1 MNPLLYYSLA
11 IYLSAATAV
20 AASSSKD
27 SGKEDNKPCTITSPT
42 TGSFFDLTAL
52 QIQDP
57 AQSKAKHPRDYSW
70 NATGYDVGYNFTI
83 NFCGPVVE
91 PVEDVVGV
99 EKNLWRNVSA
109 YYKQGGKVYSMG
121 QQNSALVMRGRKL
134 VLNYTDGSP
143 CDSAGSKRSHL
154 VEDLMARE
162 IIDHDDD
169 KKKEDDDNK
178 KDSKKSSGR
187 TKSTVISM
195 LCDKDPLAPTLQLS
209 FVGTMDE
216 CTYFFEGR
224 SNAACATANTT
235 KSGSLNPSGVFGVI
249 ATIAIIVYFVG
260 GCVYNR
266 AVLQQRGWQQ
276 VPNYNMWASIFGF
289 FKDLFIIST
298 SSCARFMPSRR
309 GYSRVNNGY
318 GNINGRGRA
327 RGDSSDAE
335 NRLIDELNEEWED

>member
-11 IYLSAATAV
+11 IYLIVAA

-27 SGKEDNKPCTITSPT
+27 STKPDNKPCTITSPT
-42 TGSFFDLTAL
+42 TGSFFDLTGL

-91 PVEDVVGV
+91 PVEDVVGI

-134 VLNYTDGSP
+134 VLNYTD
-143 CDSAGSKRSHL
+143 
-154 VEDLMARE
+154 
-162 IIDHDDD
+162 
-169 KKKEDDDNK
+169 
-178 KDSKKSSGR
+178 
-187 TKSTVISM
+187 
-195 LCDKDPLAPTLQLS
+195 DPLAPTLQLS

-289 FKDLFIIST
+289 FKNLFIILT

-309 GYSRVNNGY
+309 GYSRVNNRY

>member
-1 MNPLLYYSLA
+1 MNHLLYYSLA
-11 IYLSAATAV
+11 IYLSVLASPAA

-27 SGKEDNKPCTITSPT
+27 SAKEDKPCTITSPT
-42 TGSFFDLTAL
+42 TGSFFDLTGL
-52 QIQDP
+52 QIEDP
-57 AQSKAKHPRDYSW
+57 AQSKAKRPRDYSW

-91 PVEDVVGV
+91 EVKDVVGV
-99 EKNLWRNVSA
+99 EKELWRNVSA
-109 YYKQGGKVYSMG
+109 YYKGDGGKIYSLG
-121 QQNSALVMRGRKL
+121 LQNSALVMRGRKL

-143 CDSAGSKRSHL
+143 CEDDAEGQGKRSPHL
-154 VEDLMARE
+154 VQDLMRVKRE
-162 IIDHDDD
+162 IIGDDD
-169 KKKEDDDNK
+169 DDDHKKKKDKDKDEK
-178 KDSKKSSGR
+178 KDKKTSTGR
-187 TKSTVISM
+187 RKSTVISM

-209 FVGTMDE
+209 FVGTMDQ

-289 FKDLFIIST
+289 FRVSRFT
-298 SSCARFMPSRR
+298 SSS
-309 GYSRVNNGY
+309 
-318 GNINGRGRA
+318 GR
-327 RGDSSDAE
+327 
-335 NRLIDELNEEWED
+335 ED

>member
-11 IYLSAATAV
+11 IYLSAATAA

-27 SGKEDNKPCTITSPT
+27 SAKEDNKPCTITSPT

-52 QIQDP
+52 QIPDP

-70 NATGYDVGYNFTI
+70 NATGYDLGYNFTI

-91 PVEDVVGV
+91 PVDDVVGV

-109 YYKQGGKVYSMG
+109 YYKHSGKVYSIGM
-121 QQNSALVMRGRKL
+121 QNSALVMRGRKL

-143 CDSAGSKRSHL
+143 CDSPGSRGSHL
-154 VEDLMARE
+154 
-162 IIDHDDD
+162 
-169 KKKEDDDNK
+169 
-178 KDSKKSSGR
+178 SSGR

-276 VPNYNMWASIFGF
+276 VPNYNMWAGIFGF
-289 FKDLFIIST
+289 FKDLFIILT

-309 GYSRVNNGY
+309 GYSRVSNGY
-318 GNINGRGRA
+318 GNRNGRGRA